1 MAPRPAP
8 AALPHD
14 RPTGDVG
21 ALARSLF
28 TDGPLLG
35 RLMQHHR
42 HRIAPV
48 ARCLELVPAG
58 VDLLDVGCGGGL
70 FVACLA
76 ASGRVRSAHG
86 VDASAAAIATARAA
100 ANRLRDR
107 APGVEVRFEHRR
119 VEEGLPAGEYGA
131 VSMIDVMHHIPR
143 PAQRGAFLEAAAR
156 VRAGGV
162 FLYKDMCDAP
172 AWRAAMNRMHDLVM
186 ARQWIRYLPIED
198 ADRWAAEAGLVR
210 EVAEERAMLWYG
222 HEIRVYRRAAGGAQ

>member
-8 AALPHD
+8 EALHD
-14 RPTGDVG
+14 QRPTGDIG

-28 TDGPLLG
+28 TDGPLLP

-48 ARCLELVPAG
+48 ARCVSLVPQG
-58 VDLLDVGCGGGL
+58 SDLLDIGCGGGL
-70 FVACLA
+70 FVACLVA
-76 ASGRVRSAHG
+76 AGRVRSALG
-86 VDASAAAIATARAA
+86 VDASASAIATAQAA
-100 ANRLRDR
+100 AGRLRAR
-107 APGVEVRFEHRR
+107 VPGVEVRFEHRR
-119 VEEGLPAGEYGA
+119 VEEGLPAGAYGA
-131 VSMIDVMHHIPR
+131 VSMIDVMHHIP
-143 PAQRGAFLEAAAR
+143 PQAQRGAFLEAAGR

-172 AWRAAMNRMHDLVM
+172 VWRAGMNRLHDLVM

-210 EVAEERAMLWYG
+210 EVAEEHAMLWYG
-222 HEIRVYRRAAGGAQ
+222 HEIRMYRRAAEVAR